1 MIIGKKKNKVLTTA
15 VKTIS
20 YICTFIGMVWTSFFI
35 SAVISRMITMSADV
49 IVFVAFCIF
58 LLISV
63 FMIVEKNNR

>member
-1 MIIGKKKNKVLTTA
+1 MIIGKKKNKVLTTT

-20 YICTFIGMVWTSFFI
+20 YICTFIGMVWASFFI